1 MVAGPERL
9 LTLLCQP
16 RMKRSRVTTLDE
28 CQFGA
33 PARRCPPVAGL
44 LVLLSLALSA
54 LAGPWGSSVAA
65 ATADPLLDP
74 LFEDISRQAGVDF
87 VHFNGMTGEFY
98 FPEMAGQGGAFL
110 DYDGDGD
117 LDLYLVQ
124 GALLGEGRRMEQA
137 TLPFRG
143 AGKPSDRL
151 LRNDSSAPGTAVRFT
166 DVTQRSGITA
176 TGYGMGVATGDYDND
191 GWVDLYVTHYGAN
204 QLWRN
209 LGDGTFR
216 EVTAEAGVD
225 DPRWSTSAA
234 FVDYD
239 GDGWLDL
246 YVVNYV
252 DFSISRN
259 PRCYA
264 ESSRRDYCG
273 PSGFPSQ
280 SDRLLHNRGDG
291 TFEDVSVRS
300 GVGRLSGAGLGVVS
314 SDFNGDGRVDLY
326 VANDGEANFLWLNQG
341 DGTFVDD
348 ALFAGV
354 AVNRAGAPEASMGVD
369 AGDFDGDGDDDLFM
383 THLMGE
389 SNTLFAN
396 LGGGLFEDRS
406 IELGLAASSLPL
418 TAFGT
423 SWIDYDNDGWL
434 DLLVLNGAV
443 RILEELAQAGDP
455 YPLDQPNQLFRNRA
469 GQRFEETT
477 AQAGEAFSRLE
488 VSRGAALGDVDNDG
502 DLDLLILNNSG
513 PARLLRNRAADGAG
527 WLSVRVEDSVSGRD
541 LLGSRAIL
549 RREKGPVLHRRLHSD
564 GGYCSARDP
573 RAFFGLGKA
582 QGQRST
588 ISSLELISPRATR
601 LRLVGG
607 PAGRH
612 WTIRLP
618 REDTQ

>member
-1 MVAGPERL
+1 MLSLWSLWLLAAAGALNASPAGP
-9 LTLLCQP
+9 
-16 RMKRSRVTTLDE
+16 
-28 CQFGA
+28 F
-33 PARRCPPVAGL
+33 
-44 LVLLSLALSA
+44 
-54 LAGPWGSSVAA
+54 
-65 ATADPLLDP
+65 
-74 LFEDISRQAGVDF
+74 FEDVTRQSGVDF

-124 GALLGEGRRMEQA
+124 GALLGEGKRMEEA
-137 TLPFRG
+137 TFPWRG
-143 AGKPSDRL
+143 VAGAPGETTPSDRL
-151 LRNDSSAPGTAVRFT
+151 LRNDSQADGTAWRFT
-166 DVTQRSGITA
+166 DVTRDAAIRAS
-176 TGYGMGVATGDYDND
+176 GYGMGVATGDFDND
-191 GWVDLYVTHYGAN
+191 GWLDLYVTNYGAN

-209 LGDGTFR
+209 RGDGTFV
-216 EVTAEAGVD
+216 EVTAAAGVD

-252 DFSISRN
+252 EFSLSRN

-273 PSGFPSQ
+273 PSGFPAQ

-291 TFEDVSVRS
+291 TFEDVSLPS
-300 GVGRLSGAGLGVVS
+300 GVGRLAGAGLGVVS
-314 SDFNGDGRVDLY
+314 SDFNGDGLLDLY
-326 VANDGEANFLWLNQG
+326 VANDGQANFLWLNQG

-354 AVNRAGAPEASMGVD
+354 AVNRAGKPEASMGVD

-423 SWIDYDNDGWL
+423 SWFDYDNDGWL

-443 RILEELAQAGDP
+443 RILEERAQAGDP
-455 YPLDQPNQLFRNRA
+455 YPLDQPNQLYANRA
-469 GQRFEETT
+469 GRRFEETT
-477 AQAGEAFSRLE
+477 ERAGEAFSQAE
-488 VSRGAALGDVDNDG
+488 VSRGVAFGDVDNDG
-502 DLDLLILNNSG
+502 DLDLLVLNNSG
-513 PARLLRNRAADGAG
+513 PARLLRNRVADGTL
-527 WLSVRVEDSVSGRD
+527 WLSVRIVDPISGRD

-549 RREKGPVLHRRLHSD
+549 RRSKAADLHRRLHTD
-564 GGYCSARDP
+564 GGYCSARDA
-573 RAFFGLGKA
+573 RAFFGLGESRAAKLSA
-582 QGQRST
+582 V
-588 ISSLELISPRATR
+588 ELLTPGGRR
-601 LRLVGG
+601 LRIEGA
-607 PAGRH
+607 PPGRH
-612 WTIRLP
+612 WLIRWP
-618 REDTQ
+618 KEGS